1 MPRIGKLSAYECIK
15 ATFLTDRRRP
25 QDPAGM
31 ATMKTTIRQFCTLLA
46 AANFDRR
53 QVQEII
59 DEISKTSPR
68 QILQEFDVAR
78 RRLQS
83 GDHERDMDL
92 TEQPDDSTT
101 TRVAD
106 LVHEM
111 GLTKTEAYNL
121 LPRYLEA
128 SFPGR
133 TVPPVNTKA
142 GFASWIRNLL
152 GEFSASEILHVV
164 TRLRNE
170 RVHGSAT
177 KDDWLHRGN
186 R

>member
-1 MPRIGKLSAYECIK
+1 
-15 ATFLTDRRRP
+15 
-25 QDPAGM
+25 
-31 ATMKTTIRQFCTLLA
+31 MKTTIRHFCTLLA

-53 QVQEII
+53 QVHEII
-59 DEISKTSPR
+59 DEISKASPR
-68 QILQEFDVAR
+68 QILQEYEIAL

-83 GDHERDMDL
+83 SEVERETDL
-92 TEQPDDSTT
+92 LEQPDDSMTN
-101 TRVAD
+101 RVTD
-106 LVHEM
+106 LLHEM
-111 GLTKTEAYNL
+111 DLTKTEAYNL
-121 LPRYLEA
+121 LPRYLKA

-142 GFASWIRNLL
+142 GFANWIRNLL
-152 GEFSASEILHVV
+152 KEFSASEILHVV

-170 RVHGSAT
+170 RVHGSAE

>member
-1 MPRIGKLSAYECIK
+1 
-15 ATFLTDRRRP
+15 
-25 QDPAGM
+25 
-31 ATMKTTIRQFCTLLA
+31 MKTTIRQFCTLLA
-46 AANFDRR
+46 AANFDRK

-59 DEISKTSPR
+59 GDISKTSPR
-68 QILQEFDVAR
+68 LLLQEFDSAR
-78 RRLQS
+78 QRLQS
-83 GDHERDMDL
+83 RELERDVDL
-92 TEQPDDSTT
+92 VEQPDDSMTA
-101 TRVAD
+101 RVAD
-106 LVHEM
+106 LVQEM
-111 GLTKTEAYNL
+111 GLTKTEVYSL
-121 LPRYLEA
+121 LPKYLEA

-133 TVPPVNTKA
+133 AVPQVNTKA

-152 GEFSASEILHVV
+152 REFSASEILHVV